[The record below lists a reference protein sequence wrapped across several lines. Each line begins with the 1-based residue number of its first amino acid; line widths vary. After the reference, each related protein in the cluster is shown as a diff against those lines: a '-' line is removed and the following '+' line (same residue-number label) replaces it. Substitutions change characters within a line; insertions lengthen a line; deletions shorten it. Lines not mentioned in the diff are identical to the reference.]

1 MRLDE
6 PQRREGDRALMLL
19 SVGGK
24 MNQRELE

>member
-1 MRLDE
+1 MRLGV
-6 PQRREGDRALMLL
+6 PQRREGDGALMLL